1 MVQAFNLWVR
11 FSMEAGTDSY
21 STTLMLLSAQ
31 RSGLVMDVATA
42 LNTLNA
48 KVRTLTAR
56 DVDSGRSTITITAEV
71 HDLAELRTIISRLSA
86 VRGVIRISRSGTSD
100 TAKATASTAE
110 LQAEHVKNAKK
121 AKQEGK
127 I

>member
-1 MVQAFNLWVR
+1 VSWA
-11 FSMEAGTDSY
+11 EHPTDSY

-56 DVDSGRSTITITAEV
+56 DVDSGRSTITITVEV

-86 VRGVIRISRSGTSD
+86 IRGVIRISRSGASD
-100 TAKATASTAE
+100 TAKATANTAE
-110 LQAEHVKNAKK
+110 MQAEHAKNTKK

-127 I
+127 A

>member
-1 MVQAFNLWVR
+1 M
-11 FSMEAGTDSY
+11 GIHHCCP
-21 STTLMLLSAQ
+21 
-31 RSGLVMDVATA
+31 ATA

-56 DVDSGRSTITITAEV
+56 DVDSGRSTITITVEV

-100 TAKATASTAE
+100 TAKATANTAE

-121 AKQEGK
+121 TKQEGK

>member
-1 MVQAFNLWVR
+1 
-11 FSMEAGTDSY
+11 
-21 STTLMLLSAQ
+21 MLLSAQ

-42 LNTLNA
+42 LNALNA

-56 DVDSGRSTITITAEV
+56 DVDSGRSTITITVEV

-86 VRGVIRISRSGTSD
+86 IRGVIRISRSGTSD
-100 TAKATASTAE
+100 PAKATANTAE

-121 AKQEGK
+121 TKQEGK
-127 I
+127 V